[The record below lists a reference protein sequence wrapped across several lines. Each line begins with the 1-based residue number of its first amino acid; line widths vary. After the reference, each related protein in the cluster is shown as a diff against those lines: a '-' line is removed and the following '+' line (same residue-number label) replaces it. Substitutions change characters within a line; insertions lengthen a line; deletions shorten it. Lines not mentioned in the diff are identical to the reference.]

1 LYTRNFIPRHRIIWS
16 LILRFRKE
24 EILNEHQISLLEK
37 QETSISIE
45 DFLLQGS
52 LAGAFFNAKI
62 KR

>member
-1 LYTRNFIPRHRIIWS
+1 LK
-16 LILRFRKE
+16 FRKE